1 MLIHFNKDNRQ
12 AYISISETYRGNFEI
27 YLYMKSK
34 SIDLFL
40 FEDHFSLKDIKEI
53 KDYILREDPN
63 VNIDN
68 LLKET

>member
-40 FEDHFSLKDIKEI
+40 FEDHFSLKNIKEI
-53 KDYILREDPN
+53 KD
-63 VNIDN
+63 
-68 LLKET
+68 